1 VNYAQLEHAIRAA
14 CEVSGDTEVYV
25 FGSQAILGSY
35 RDAPPALRASVE
47 VDIQAKNFPETWN
60 LIDGALGEF
69 SEFNRMHGFYV
80 HGLVIEEAAL
90 LPDGWRD
97 RTVSVSH
104 ERGTRGCVGL
114 CLEVHDLAAS
124 KLAAYREQDREFVTT
139 LLVERMISPALLLAR
154 MKTTSFDEEKKRQA
168 IRWLEAI
175 ADELGQ
181 GL

>member
-47 VDIQAKNFPETWN
+47 VDMQPKNLPENWE
-60 LIDGALGEF
+60 LIDGTLGELSDF
-69 SEFNRMHGFYV
+69 CNVYHFYV
-80 HGLVIEEAAL
+80 HGLVIEEAAV
-90 LPDGWRD
+90 LPEGWRD
-97 RTVSVSH
+97 RTVSVSD
-104 ERGTRGCVGL
+104 EVGTRGCVGL
-114 CLEVHDLAAS
+114 CLEAHDLAAS

-154 MKTTSFDEEKKRQA
+154 MKTMRFDEDKKRHA
-168 IRWLEAI
+168 IRWLEAT
-175 ADELGQ
+175 AAELGQ